1 MRGRIRFAGVAA
13 AMVALLVFGAGSAFA
28 DIPIG
33 QQQNGNMTYYT
44 DAGYGACGTQIDAS
58 SQYLV
63 AVSYQ
68 WWTTANPNN
77 DPLCQ
82 GISVQ
87 VTYQGNTI
95 TVPVEDKCPSC
106 DSTHI
111 DLSEP
116 AFAELAPTGLGNVD
130 GITWQFVN
138 TA

>member
-1 MRGRIRFAGVAA
+1 MRRSLRFASLAA
-13 AMVALLVFGAGSAFA
+13 AALTFTILGTGTAFA
-28 DIPIG
+28 DIPVG
-33 QQQNGNMTYYT
+33 VQQNGNMTYYT
-44 DAGYGACGTQIDAS
+44 DSGCGACGTQIDAS
-58 SQYLV
+58 TQYLV
-63 AVSYQ
+63 AVSYT

-87 VTYQGNTI
+87 VTYNGNTI

-106 DSTHI
+106 DATHI

-116 AFAELAPTGLGNVD
+116 AFAELAPLAEGNVG

-138 TA
+138 S

>member
-1 MRGRIRFAGVAA
+1 MSRAKRLIGVLAASLLLSVFGVGVAY
-13 AMVALLVFGAGSAFA
+13 A

-33 QQQNGNMTYYT
+33 QSMSGNMTYYT
-44 DAGYGACGTQIDAS
+44 DSGYGACGTYIDAS
-58 SQYLV
+58 TEYLV
-63 AVSYQ
+63 AVSYT

-77 DPLCQ
+77 DPLCD

-87 VTYQGNTI
+87 VTYDGNTI

-116 AFAELAPTGLGNVD
+116 AFAELAPLADGNVS
-130 GITWQFVN
+130 GITWQFVDS
-138 TA
+138 